1 MAKAQQSFAFDAD
14 GPHIAQAAA
23 AALLAIEPTVVPLS
37 KAQQT
42 FNRLIEQIRRQR
54 EVLQSWQEFMPRFR
68 QRWATDMEPAMDAL
82 LAARRR
88 LALLFDETLTLP
100 PRVSKLSRRQRDSLT
115 QRLLMLIDD
124 LLQHDED
131 DAELV
136 ALHDRYN
143 DFTRE
148 DMRKHD
154 MEFTEA
160 MLKDILGEE
169 AVRGHQATDA
179 DDLMRHANEQ
189 MRALSEQL
197 EAARAEQQAKREA
210 KREAKRTAK
219 LGAKAGSAQTKAEQA
234 AQAARE
240 ASQSVREIFRKL
252 ASALHP
258 DREADPV
265 ERERKTKLMQ
275 RANQAYQ
282 NNDLLELLSLQIEI
296 EQIDSEHLTHV
307 TDERLLHYNQVLK
320 EQLGQLQAEVDECTA
335 PIRAPLQFMSGSA
348 KLTPTVAMKML
359 DDEVRRL
366 RGALAGFEREMD
378 SLRDPAVMRDF
389 LNQG

>member
-1 MAKAQQSFAFDAD
+1 MLWLLMRIILSQGAQHRENDGWSRPQPFLVSVNRRMSKAQQSFAFDDD
-14 GPHIAQAAA
+14 GPRIPQGAA
-23 AALLAIEPTVVPLS
+23 AALLAIEPTVAPLS

-54 EVLQSWQEFMPRFR
+54 
-68 QRWATDMEPAMDAL
+68 
-82 LAARRR
+82 
-88 LALLFDETLTLP
+88 
-100 PRVSKLSRRQRDSLT
+100 DSLT
-115 QRLLMLIDD
+115 QRLLVLIDD

-136 ALHDRYN
+136 VVHDRYN
-143 DFTRE
+143 DYTRE

-179 DDLMRHANEQ
+179 DDLMRHASEQ
-189 MRALSEQL
+189 MRAQAEQL
-197 EAARAEQQAKREA
+197 EAARAEEQAKREA

-219 LGAKAGSAQTKAEQA
+219 FGAKADSAQTKAEQA

-296 EQIDSEHLTHV
+296 EQIDSEHLTNV

-366 RGALAGFEREMD
+366 RGALAGFEREME

-389 LNQG
+389 LNHG